1 MLKNCKR
8 TAVPVAKWK
17 NLYDRACGLMA
28 DFDDKR
34 VITKRLYEIEALLM
48 DIITLNDYI
57 DTIKYVED
65 SK

>member
-8 TAVPVAKWK
+8 TAIPVAKWK

-28 DFDDKR
+28 DFDD
-34 VITKRLYEIEALLM
+34 TKKFNKYEIEALLM

-57 DTIKYVED
+57 DTIKYTEE